1 MLYNCLN
8 YHHTWFHFLAN
19 DLLQFQFMII
29 SLNKA
34 SLLHIQK
41 YRKAPFERKQSY
53 TIQFRISTFWIF
65 PFYLFLKGE
74 RNCLKNVE
82 GRRGDV
88 VKIDDDGVW
97 TDWQS
102 KQFWHLTWKKKTC
115 FENRDKVDKLAS
127 ELSWKICFVLNNL
140 WAHNEGGNFWVRHS
154 WSDLKRH
161 GYAILILT
169 ILPN

>member
-1 MLYNCLN
+1 MISYNFNSWL
-8 YHHTWFHFLAN
+8 FLWIK
-19 DLLQFQFMII
+19 LLCYI
-29 SLNKA
+29 SKNIEKPPLRENKA
-34 SLLHIQK
+34 TQFNSEFQL
-41 YRKAPFERKQSY
+41 FEY
-53 TIQFRISTFWIF
+53 FLFI
-65 PFYLFLKGE
+65 LFLKGE
-74 RNCLKNVE
+74 RNCLKNVD

-140 WAHNEGGNFWVRHS
+140 WAHNEGGNFWVRHC
-154 WSDLKRH
+154 WSDLKRN
-161 GYAILILT
+161 GYAIPILT